1 MVKSVSLYVFLSK
14 VEEPIQDVQW
24 RLTALVSERQ
34 ATPGTPALPQQSWF
48 RNKYCERPI
57 FQVLRLWRL
66 VQALP
71 YHTGPLAQGILV
83 HVFSLVLFSGADLG
97 KAALSSQM
105 PRFIHSVH
113 TEHSEQGGVGMK
125 KTHRLR
131 LRPPSAVGKDT
142 KQSKGNKMLHTGSA
156 GQLVVSVNKTRART
170 KTLIT
175 LFPSAKRQFGG
186 SILVV
191 KE

>member
-1 MVKSVSLYVFLSK
+1 MSFCQRLKNPSRMFSEDLLHLFLNDRLLPGHQHCPNNPGSPTNTVSGPSSRCS
-14 VEEPIQDVQW
+14 DCGGSS
-24 RLTALVSERQ
+24 RR
-34 ATPGTPALPQQSWF
+34 
-48 RNKYCERPI
+48 C
-57 FQVLRLWRL
+57 
-66 VQALP
+66 P

-156 GQLVVSVNKTRART
+156 GQLVVGVNKTRART